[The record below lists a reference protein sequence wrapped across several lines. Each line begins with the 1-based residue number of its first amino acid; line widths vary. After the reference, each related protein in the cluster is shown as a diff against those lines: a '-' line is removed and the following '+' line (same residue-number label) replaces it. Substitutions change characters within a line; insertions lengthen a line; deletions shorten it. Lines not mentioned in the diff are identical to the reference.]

1 MIMETLTSILHLLL
15 LAMNMPMAIA
25 LLWGLKLH
33 TDSTCPEGIRSVRH
47 NLTALKVI
55 SVADVVIAL
64 TLIIASTI

>member
-1 MIMETLTSILHLLL
+1 
-15 LAMNMPMAIA
+15 MNMPMAIA

-33 TDSTCPEGIRSVRH
+33 TDSTCPEDIKSVRH

-55 SVADVVIAL
+55 SVADAVIAL